1 MYRNLKLEKKRLG
14 LVWISMLK
22 SYWFEK
28 GTHGALILGDLN
40 LFLLDQVCYLEYS
53 EVLLLLVPGAF
64 V

>member
-1 MYRNLKLEKKRLG
+1 
-14 LVWISMLK
+14 MLK